1 MSKVQRR
8 NLFVLCLLSL
18 LFLGLYILPNLQGAD
33 DPEMLSVFQPDEFAQ
48 YPYLMHMLNNNGQN
62 IIQSIHTFLVYGH
75 YYYGYPFYFLSGL
88 ALLPAKLAFGAN
100 WQNFTP
106 LLVMILRE
114 SINVLPMLIAV
125 ILLVWMLTKF
135 RSLWQSL
142 LLFAFLE
149 TLPQVVTNNTWWH
162 PDSLLV
168 LFCVLTLFFL
178 QRDQYRFGINFF
190 LSAVA
195 CGLAVSTK
203 VLGVLF
209 VGTYFIY
216 FSVAVFSQKIP
227 LGKALGKAGL
237 FLLLM
242 GTTILVSMP
251 QLLMPQE
258 RAEIIAVFKGNLSE
272 NTKGFWVQ
280 GGGLAQNWQTFTSYI
295 PAYYSKFWVFLP
307 TLAFAI
313 AGLFTKRSRLLSILI
328 LSWSAVYSGYF
339 LFMAATLRPHY
350 FLPVFLPLLACL
362 ALFWPDSET
371 PLWQPF
377 KNPRERTAWINLAG
391 TLLMITAVALNL
403 ITLVPTLPGALDKKT
418 ESPSIQFYNQVYSSS
433 LSKLPG
439 DKNFTLYRDWRAYI
453 APLSNWNVVMNWDL
467 MDYNKL
473 DELKPAVIFLEEENI
488 KYFSD
493 ASKQSIA
500 LDPTGMKLKY
510 EFYTDAQA
518 DQIKGYVLLA
528 ENGFGKAFARQDIY
542 QTYLQP

>member
-1 MSKVQRR
+1 MSKAQKK

-18 LFLGLYILPNLQGAD
+18 ALLGLYILPNLQGAD
-33 DPEMLSVFQPDEFAQ
+33 DPEMLSVLQPDEFAQ
-48 YPYLMHMLNNNGQN
+48 YPYLMHMLNNAGQN
-62 IIQSIHTFLVYGH
+62 FIQTIHTFLVYGH
-75 YYYGYPFYFLSGL
+75 YYYGYPFYFFSGL
-88 ALLPAKLAFGAN
+88 ALLPAKLALGAN
-100 WQNFTP
+100 WQSFTP
-106 LLVMILRE
+106 LLVMVLRE

-125 ILLVWMLTKF
+125 ILLVWMFTQF

-142 LLFAFLE
+142 LLFIFLE
-149 TLPQVVTNNTWWH
+149 TLPQVVANNTWWH

-190 LSAVA
+190 LSAIA

-209 VGTYFIY
+209 VGTYFFY
-216 FSVAVFSQKIP
+216 FAIAVLSKKISFS
-227 LGKALGKAGL
+227 KALEKAGL
-237 FLLLM
+237 FLLIM
-242 GTTILVSMP
+242 GLTILISMP

-280 GGGLAQNWQTFTSYI
+280 GGGLVQNWQTFTGYI
-295 PAYYSKFWVFLP
+295 PAYYTKFWIFLP
-307 TLAFAI
+307 ALVFALAGMFN
-313 AGLFTKRSRLLSILI
+313 KRTRLLSFLV
-328 LSWSAVYSGYF
+328 LSWTSVYCGYF

-362 ALFWPDSET
+362 TLFWPESEK
-371 PLWQPF
+371 PLWLPH
-377 KNPRERTAWINLAG
+377 KNPQDRKVWVNFAG
-391 TLLMITAVALNL
+391 TLLMITATVLNL
-403 ITLVPTLPGALDKKT
+403 ITLIPNLPGALDKKAD
-418 ESPSIQFYNQVYSSS
+418 SPSIQFYNQVYASS
-433 LSKLPG
+433 LSKLPT

-467 MDYNKL
+467 MDYSKL
-473 DELKPAVIFLEEENI
+473 DELKPAVIFLEEENV

-493 ASKQSIA
+493 ASKQAIA
-500 LDPTGMKLKY
+500 LDAAGMKLKY
-510 EFYTDAQA
+510 EFYTDAAA

-528 ENGFGKAFARQDIY
+528 ENNFGKAFARQDIY
-542 QTYLQP
+542 HSYLQP